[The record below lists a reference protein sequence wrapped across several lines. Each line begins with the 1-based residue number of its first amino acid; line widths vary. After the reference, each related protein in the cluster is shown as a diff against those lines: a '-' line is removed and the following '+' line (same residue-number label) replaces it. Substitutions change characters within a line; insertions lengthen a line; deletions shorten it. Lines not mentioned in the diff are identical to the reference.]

1 MYKYEIEIIG
11 MMCSMC
17 EAHVNDVIRK
27 NLNVKK
33 IKSNYKKKLTTFI
46 SEELVEEAQI
56 KKLISSTGYE
66 VRNIKYEKK

>member
-1 MYKYEIEIIG
+1 MYKYELKITG

-33 IKSNYKKKLTTFI
+33 IKSNYKKKITTFI
-46 SEELVEEAQI
+46 SDELIAEDDI

-66 VRNIKYEKK
+66 VRHIKYEEK